1 MGWMDG
7 WVVNSDASKLPQKN
21 LTKAMN
27 HKSRNFFFPDS
38 YINFKIILQMIRT
51 L

>member
-27 HKSRNFFFPDS
+27 HKSRNFFFPIVIS
-38 YINFKIILQMIRT
+38 ISRLFYK
-51 L
+51 